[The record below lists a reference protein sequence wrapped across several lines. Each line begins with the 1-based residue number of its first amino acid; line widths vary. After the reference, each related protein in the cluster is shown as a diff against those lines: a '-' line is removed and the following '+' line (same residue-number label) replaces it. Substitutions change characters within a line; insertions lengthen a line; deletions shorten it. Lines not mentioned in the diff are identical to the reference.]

1 LDLILTNGKVIT
13 LDPARPRA
21 ETVVIRDGKVFAV
34 GGQESLNGLRRQET
48 RVIDCRGKTISP
60 GFIDAHF
67 HLLAFAESL
76 VTLNLEPRNQVHS
89 ISDIQVKIRELS
101 RRLPSGTW
109 IRGRGYHEY
118 SLAEKRHPTRWDLDE
133 ATSTHPIKLTHRSG
147 GAHVLNSLALTLV
160 GISKET
166 ADPPEGLID
175 RDLETGEPTGLLYSM
190 GDDLAKNI
198 PPLDHDQMEHGMRRA
213 DQKLCSLGITSIH
226 DVSSRNNGERWEV
239 FQKWKKQGFIKS
251 RIKMVFGWEG
261 FNDYQKHPFSS
272 PMDENQ
278 LRPGGVKIIVHET
291 TGRLSPNQEE
301 LNKRVLCIHR
311 AGFQAVLH
319 AVEENTIEA
328 ACGAIEV
335 ALKHFP
341 RADHRH
347 RIEHCSVCQPSLAKR
362 IASLGITVVT
372 QPPFI
377 YYNGSRYLRTV
388 LDPPLKH
395 LYPFG
400 TLVNEG
406 VHVVGSSD
414 CPIVPPN
421 PMIGIYAAVSRKT
434 DLDEVVLPEEKILP
448 EKALRMYTGEAA
460 RAGFD
465 EMTKG
470 SITPGKLADL
480 VVLSAD
486 PTAVPADKIDEIKE
500 IAVEM
505 TLINGEI
512 VWEKGA

>member
-1 LDLILTNGKVIT
+1 
-13 LDPARPRA
+13 
-21 ETVVIRDGKVFAV
+21 VIRDGKVFAV
-34 GGQESLNGLRRQET
+34 GGQESLKGLRRQET

-175 RDLETGEPTGLLYSM
+175 RDLETGEPTGLLYGM

-198 PPLDHDQMEHGMRRA
+198 PPLDHDQMEHGLRRA
-213 DQKLCSLGITSIH
+213 DQELCSLGITTIH
-226 DVSSRNNGERWEV
+226 DVSSRNNAERWEV
-239 FQKWKKQGFIKS
+239 FQKWKKQGFIKP

-261 FNDYQKHPFSS
+261 FNDYLKHPFSS

-278 LRPGGVKIIVHET
+278 LCLGGVKIIVHET
-291 TGRLSPNQEE
+291 TGKLSPSQEE
-301 LNKRVLCIHR
+301 LNERVLCIHR

-328 ACGAIEV
+328 ACGAIEY

-341 RADHRH
+341 RPDPRH
-347 RIEHCSVCQPSLAKR
+347 RIEHCSVCHPSLAKR

-388 LDPPLKH
+388 LDPQLKH

-414 CPIVPPN
+414 GPIVPPN
-421 PMIGIYAAVSRKT
+421 PMIGVYAAVSRKT

-465 EMTKG
+465 ETAKG
-470 SITPGKLADL
+470 SIVAGNLADL

-486 PTAVPADKIDEIKE
+486 PTAVPADEIKE
-500 IAVEM
+500 IEVEM
-505 TLINGEI
+505 TLVNGEI
-512 VWEKGA
+512 VWEKGV